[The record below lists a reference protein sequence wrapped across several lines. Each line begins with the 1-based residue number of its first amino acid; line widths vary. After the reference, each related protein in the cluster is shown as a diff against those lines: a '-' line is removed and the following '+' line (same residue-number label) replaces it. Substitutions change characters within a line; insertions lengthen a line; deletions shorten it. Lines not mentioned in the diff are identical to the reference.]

1 MNNFLKGKDDDDG
14 NPLKC
19 VYEAVS
25 ERWEIAVAASDKGFQ
40 QVSFVN
46 SIATTKGGRHVDY
59 VTEIVSKYLQEFLKK
74 KNKSGVNVKPH
85 QIKNHLWIFVNCLIV
100 NPTFDSQTK
109 ENMTLQAKSFGSTCK
124 PTEKFM
130 TSVVLHMQFKF

>member
-1 MNNFLKGKDDDDG
+1 M
-14 NPLKC
+14 
-19 VYEAVS
+19 YEAVN
-25 ERWEIAVAASDKGFQ
+25 ERWEIAVAPSDKGFQ

-59 VTEIVSKYLQEFLKK
+59 VTEIVSKSLQEFLKK

-130 TSVVLHMQFKF
+130 NSVTIFNKSNGLSLRDFYEVKRKKAYT

>member
-1 MNNFLKGKDDDDG
+1 M
-14 NPLKC
+14 
-19 VYEAVS
+19 YEAVS
-25 ERWEIAVAASDKGFQ
+25 ERWEIAVAPSDKGFQ

-59 VTEIVSKYLQEFLKK
+59 VTEIVSKSLQEFLKK

-130 TSVVLHMQFKF
+130 NSVTTFNKSNGLFINLTVIIITAQ